1 MRGETE
7 VAPDLAVDGDV
18 LVLGG
23 ECRHHFDGDDRVE
36 RDEHR
41 RQRNAKAIAE
51 RDHDEHPEKPP
62 RERVRE
68 ARLREVEHVEHR
80 RVEREDE
87 DRDLDADQNERDLAP
102 EDTARDGPTASRGAR
117 PRHYRALSKSSFAR
131 SKYQKPRTKRTIATP
146 TEYASPSHCGARP
159 SSNERWYATMIEVMG
174 LR

>member
-1 MRGETE
+1 MCGETQ
-7 VAPDLAVDGDV
+7 VAPDLAVDRDI

-23 ECRHHFDGDDRVE
+23 ECRHHLDRDDRVE

-51 RDHDEHPEKPP
+51 RDHDERPEKSP

-68 ARLREVEHVEHR
+68 ARLRQVEHVEHR

-87 DRDLDADQNERDLAP
+87 DRDLDADQNERDLTP
-102 EDTARDGPTASRGAR
+102 EDTARERSYAPRGSR

-146 TEYASPSHCGARP
+146 AEYARPSHCGARP
-159 SSNERWYATMIEVMG
+159 SSSARWYATMIEVMG